1 MDTFNFNLINLKRVK
16 SFVDIGCGNGRHL
29 KSLSSKLYNCNLI
42 GIDHVGIGGDWD
54 GVEVLPKNLEHIGK
68 LPTLTKVLIDRGYT
82 KKEIRK
88 ILGENFKR
96 VFKEVL

>member
-1 MDTFNFNLINLKRVK
+1 MSEELAPHYQSIVPDLEDVVDHIDYVK
-16 SFVDIGCGNGRHL
+16 
-29 KSLSSKLYNCNLI
+29 NLI
-42 GIDHVGIGGDWD
+42 GIDRVGIDGDWD
-54 GVEVLPKNLEHIGK
+54 GVEVLPKNIENIGK
-68 LPTLTKVLIDRGYT
+68 LPALTKVLIDRGYN

>member
-1 MDTFNFNLINLKRVK
+1 
-16 SFVDIGCGNGRHL
+16 
-29 KSLSSKLYNCNLI
+29 
-42 GIDHVGIGGDWD
+42 
-54 GVEVLPKNLEHIGK
+54 
-68 LPTLTKVLIDRGYT
+68 VLIDRGYT

>member
-1 MDTFNFNLINLKRVK
+1 MIGKNILSNLSK
-16 SFVDIGCGNGRHL
+16 SNSDLDVVDHIDYD
-29 KSLSSKLYNCNLI
+29 KNLI
-42 GIDHVGIGGDWD
+42 GIDHAGIGGGWD
-54 GVEVLPKNLEHIGK
+54 GVEVLPKNIEHISK
-68 LPTLTKVLIDRGYT
+68 LPALTKFLIDRGYT